1 MRTFTKILVLGL
13 LVLLLAGCGKNNTA
27 AARVA
32 RAASKIADFDL
43 PEGYKADF
51 AADLLAYSVVAY
63 APSEGHGHLY
73 LIQSEREEDGRRLD
87 SALGGMLPGNY
98 DVRSRM
104 KVLERRPISVR
115 GHETTLII
123 TEGVNANGDTY
134 RQAVASFPGKG
145 GPAVVVISE
154 LIDGWDE
161 TVVEAF
167 IESLR

>member
-1 MRTFTKILVLGL
+1 MRTFTKILGIGL
-13 LVLLLAGCGKNNTA
+13 LVLLLVGCGKNNTPEARVTRA
-27 AARVA
+27 AA
-32 RAASKIADFDL
+32 KIAEFDL
-43 PEGYKADF
+43 PKGYKADF

-63 APSEGHGHLY
+63 APTEGRGHLY

-123 TEGVNANGDTY
+123 TEGVNSNGDTY

-145 GPAVVVISE
+145 GPALVVMSE

-161 TVVEAF
+161 AVVEEF
-167 IESLR
+167 IASLR